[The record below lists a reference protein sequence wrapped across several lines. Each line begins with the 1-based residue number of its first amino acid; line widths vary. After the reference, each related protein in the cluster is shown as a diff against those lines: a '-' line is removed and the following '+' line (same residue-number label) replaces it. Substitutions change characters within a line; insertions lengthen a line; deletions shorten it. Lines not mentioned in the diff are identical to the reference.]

1 MRENSGKYSY
11 NILLGSHDSRLKK
24 GPAKEVVD
32 YLYSR
37 WLHAT
42 LPAFEDL
49 LVFLKAHMTEL
60 YDKKVI
66 SRNDAR
72 KILETLR
79 WIRKKGIGH
88 FALDPS
94 IEDLMPNIEAIV
106 ISKLGESVGGK
117 ILTGMARGE
126 PMYVSAILL
135 LRRKILN
142 LLEEVYE
149 LRKRIIELASRHA
162 ETIMPGYTHVQHAQP
177 TTLGH
182 YLACVAEALET
193 DCTRFENAYQR
204 VNRSPAGY
212 SSAWGTS
219 YPTDRRRVASLLG
232 FHSVIENTRYAML
245 SFDRGIEVLSALTI
259 LAIDINRFS
268 DDLYFWCT
276 FEFNMVD
283 LADEYASTSYIMP
296 QKKNPY
302 ALEEYPA
309 LVQRVCSELI
319 RVAQLSRLV
328 SFGLATHLS
337 GKRTDIIMAPS
348 RIIDDTIG
356 AIQMLRGMVS
366 TLTINKKVMRERA
379 GINFTQGTDLAD
391 TLVRA
396 KGLSFRTAHRII
408 GVLVREAIRRKI
420 RPSEI
425 SPEMLDDAA
434 REILGKPLKLA
445 LNQLRKALDPMEG
458 IRSRRGIGGVS
469 PEAVRNSLKNRLKAL
484 QQERERL
491 NKRKDQLLQAEKTL
505 ESVVQKICSVR

>member
-1 MRENSGKYSY
+1 MRENRGKYSY
-11 NILLGSHDSRLKK
+11 KVLLGSHDSRLKK

-49 LVFLKAHMTEL
+49 LIFLKAHLVEL
-60 YDKKVI
+60 HDKKVI
-66 SRNDAR
+66 PRNDAR

-79 WIRKKGIGH
+79 WIQKKGIDH
-88 FALDPS
+88 FELDPS
-94 IEDLMPNIEAIV
+94 VEDLMPNIEAIV
-106 ISKLGESVGGK
+106 ISKLGESAGGK

-135 LRRKILN
+135 LRRKILD
-142 LLEEVYE
+142 LLQEVYG
-149 LRKRIIELASRHA
+149 LRKLIIELASRHT
-162 ETIMPGYTHVQHAQP
+162 ETLMPGYTHVQHAQP

-204 VNRSPAGY
+204 INMSPAGY

-219 YPTDRRRVASLLG
+219 YPTDRRRVASFLG
-232 FHSVIENTRYAML
+232 FDSVIENTRYAML
-245 SFDRGIEVLSALTI
+245 SFDRGIEALSALTI

-276 FEFNMVD
+276 FEFSMVD
-283 LADEYASTSYIMP
+283 IADEYASTSYIMP

-309 LVQRVCSELI
+309 LVQRVCSEFI
-319 RVAQLSRLV
+319 RVAELSRLV

-337 GKRTDIIMAPS
+337 GKRTDITMTPS

-366 TLTINKKVMRERA
+366 TLTINEKVMRERA

-391 TLVRA
+391 TLVRE

-425 SPEMLDDAA
+425 NSEMLDHAA
-434 REILGKPLKLA
+434 HEILGKPLKLA
-445 LNQLRKALDPMEG
+445 SNRLLRALDPMEG

-469 PEAVRNSLKNRLKAL
+469 PEAVRNSLKNRLKNL
-484 QQERERL
+484 QQERDRL
-491 NKRKDQLLQAEKTL
+491 KKRKGQLLVAEKRLGTA
-505 ESVVQKICSVR
+505 VQKICSIG